1 MPIPYLRG
9 LTGLE
14 RSIKADIHLGL
25 SLAFIAGAVNAGC
38 FVAINQY
45 TSHMTGIVSSI
56 ADGLVLGDITFALAG
71 FGSLL
76 CFIAGATCTEFMV
89 NWARA
94 RQLQSE
100 YALPLILEGILLL
113 LFSIFG
119 SRLNEH
125 MGLFISITV
134 MKLCFAMG
142 IQNAIITR
150 ISNAV
155 IRTTHITGIVTDI
168 GIELGRLFFWNRGIN
183 KEDEAYVRANRA
195 KLLLL
200 SALLLMFFV
209 GGIFGVLGF
218 VWLGYAT
225 AGILAFFLFVLAF
238 MPIIDDLRTTWGR
251 RFRRF

>member
-1 MPIPYLRG
+1 MPTLYLRR

-56 ADGLVLGDITFALAG
+56 ADGLVLGDIAFALAG
-71 FGSLL
+71 FGSLV
-76 CFIAGATCTEFMV
+76 CFIAGATITEFMV

-100 YALPLILEGILLL
+100 YALPLILEGILLM
-113 LFSIFG
+113 IFG
-119 SRLNEH
+119 IFGRALHEH

-168 GIELGRLFFWNRGIN
+168 GIELGRLFFWNRGVA
-183 KEDEAYVRANRA
+183 KEDEAYVSANRA

-218 VWLGYAT
+218 LWVGYAT
-225 AGILAFFLFVLAF
+225 TVFLAFLLFLLAL
-238 MPIIDDLRTTWGR
+238 MPLVDDVRSTWIR
-251 RFRRF
+251 RFRRY

>member
-14 RSIKADIHLGL
+14 RSIRADIHLGL

-56 ADGLVLGDITFALAG
+56 ADGLVLGDITFALSG

-100 YALPLILEGILLL
+100 YALPLILEGILLM
-113 LFSIFG
+113 LFGIFG
-119 SRLNEH
+119 RRLHEH

-183 KEDEAYVRANRA
+183 MEDDAYVRANRA

-218 VWLGYAT
+218 IWVGYAT
-225 AGILAFFLFVLAF
+225 AGILAMFLFILAF
-238 MPIIDDLRTTWGR
+238 MPLIDDVRTTWIR